1 MGVVVHDTRVHWLA
15 ETTVFLFS
23 LCLELGFLTSLDVY
37 CFSCLDDQQA
47 TGILCVCLDLCEIV

>member
-47 TGILCVCLDLCEIV
+47 TGILCVCLDLYEIV